1 MVAGLTIGQVAK
13 AAGVGVETV
22 RFYERQ
28 GLFDPPPRRP
38 SGYRQF
44 PEEVIHRLRFIKRA
58 KELGFSL
65 REIRE
70 LLDLRLDPDATCAD
84 IKGRVHGKI
93 DAIDEKLKTLQR
105 MKRSLSKLL
114 AACDGKV
121 TLPADECPILA
132 SLDREE

>member
-1 MVAGLTIGQVAK
+1 MPGLTIGQVAK
-13 AAGVGVETV
+13 AAGVGIETV
-22 RFYERQ
+22 RFYERE
-28 GLFDPPPRRP
+28 GLFDPPPRSP

-44 PEEVIHRLRFIKRA
+44 SETVVHRLRFIRRA

-65 REIRE
+65 KEIRE

-84 IKGRVHGKI
+84 IKDRAQGKI
-93 DAIDEKLKTLQR
+93 DAINEKVKTLQR
-105 MKRSLSKLL
+105 MKRSLDKLL
-114 AACDGKV
+114 TACDGKA